1 MPEGQMHVKARSM
14 KSCVGG
20 NCYAGNRVKPTRP
33 PKGSTVFSDGIH
45 TVLVEEKER
54 NNIHNPSH

>member
-1 MPEGQMHVKARSM
+1 MHVKARSM